1 MPQSKCS
8 LPCRYILAVLGC
20 FGLTVAFSLRVNL
33 SVALVAMEDD
43 FSWDQETRGIILG
56 SFFYGYIVMLI
67 PGGWLAERN
76 GGKHFVGLG
85 VLISSVLSLLTPLAA
100 RYSYKML
107 IVLRIL
113 EGLAQGVIYPSLNVL
128 LSCWAPPEERSKML
142 VITWTGCQAGNI
154 IGLVVSG
161 LLCASRFQWPSVFYL
176 FGASGIV
183 WYLFWCFLVY
193 DSPSVHPRISL
204 EEKEFIVTAIGA
216 SQDKV
221 VKKHPTP
228 WRQILTSRTVL
239 AISLSFFCSNW
250 GFNTFLTSLPTYFQE
265 VLHFNIEENGF
276 LSALPYFCQFFTSLP
291 AGFLADW
298 LIHSH
303 IITVTEVRKIFTLAS
318 FLCTACIMVALS
330 FTNHPVVAVTLLCV
344 LFMFQSIDTC
354 GHWISPMEFAPRY
367 CGLLFAIANSF
378 ATSTGIVAPFVVGY
392 LTNNQPTRDQW
403 QKVYYIGAGIYVF
416 GAVAFAALG
425 TSKEQPWNTPPEEN
439 LVPVDLPHE
448 IRDSHG
454 SRDLHGPRDHVGLRR
469 KTRVYKTS
477 QEKSFDDR
485 DGSLVINA

>member
-1 MPQSKCS
+1 MPQSKCI

-20 FGLTVAFSLRVNL
+20 FGLTVTFSLRVNL
-33 SVALVAMEDD
+33 SVALVAMVNSTQTGQPKEDY
-43 FSWDQETRGIILG
+43 FSWDQQTRGIILG

-113 EGLAQGVIYPSLNVL
+113 EGLAQGVIYPSVNVL

-204 EEKEFIVTAIGA
+204 EEKEYIVTAIGA

-228 WRQILTSRTVL
+228 WRQILTSRAVL
-239 AISLSFFCSNW
+239 AISISFFCSNW
-250 GFNTFLTSLPTYFQE
+250 GFCTFLTSLPTYFQE
-265 VLHFNIEENGF
+265 VLHFNITTNGL
-276 LSALPYFCQFFTSLP
+276 LSALPYFCQYFTSLP

-318 FLCTACIMVALS
+318 CIMVALG
-330 FTNHPVVAVTLLCV
+330 FTNQPVVAVTLLCV
-344 LFMFQSIDTC
+344 LFMFQTIDTC

-367 CGLLFAIANSF
+367 CGLLFAIANSIG
-378 ATSTGIVAPFVVGY
+378 TSTGIAAPFVVGY
-392 LTNNQPTRDQW
+392 LTNGQPTRDQW

-448 IRDSHG
+448 KLVSQG
-454 SRDLHGPRDHVGLRR
+454 SRETMSLLRKPHG
-469 KTRVYKTS
+469 YKSLQETS
-477 QEKSFDDR
+477 FNER

>member
-1 MPQSKCS
+1 MPQSICS

-20 FGLTVAFSLRVNL
+20 FGLTVTFSLRVNL

-113 EGLAQGVIYPSLNVL
+113 EGLAQ
-128 LSCWAPPEERSKML
+128 
-142 VITWTGCQAGNI
+142 
-154 IGLVVSG
+154 
-161 LLCASRFQWPSVFYL
+161 
-176 FGASGIV
+176 
-183 WYLFWCFLVY
+183 
-193 DSPSVHPRISL
+193 
-204 EEKEFIVTAIGA
+204 
-216 SQDKV
+216 
-221 VKKHPTP
+221 KHPTP
-228 WRQILTSRTVL
+228 WRQILTSRAVL
-239 AISLSFFCSNW
+239 AISISFFCSNW

-318 FLCTACIMVALS
+318 CIMVALS

-392 LTNNQPTRDQW
+392 LTNNQGGCVHRVVAYTGWLRTQGGCVNRVVAYTGWLRTQGGCVHRVVAYTGWLRTQGGCLHRVVAYTGWLRTQGGCVHRVPTRDQW

-425 TSKEQPWNTPPEEN
+425 TSKEQPWNTPPEDN
-439 LVPVDLPHE
+439 LVSVDLPHE

-469 KTRVYKTS
+469 KTRDYKTS